1 MIARI
6 IVSIALI
13 AMAVG
18 FFWFLVQVLYLGT
31 KEFFKVHRNKSHF
44 KIASKKGKN

>member
-18 FFWFLVQVLYLGT
+18 FLWFLAQVLYLGT
-31 KEFFKVHRNKSHF
+31 KEFFKVRANKAHL
-44 KIASKKGKN
+44 KITSKKGKN